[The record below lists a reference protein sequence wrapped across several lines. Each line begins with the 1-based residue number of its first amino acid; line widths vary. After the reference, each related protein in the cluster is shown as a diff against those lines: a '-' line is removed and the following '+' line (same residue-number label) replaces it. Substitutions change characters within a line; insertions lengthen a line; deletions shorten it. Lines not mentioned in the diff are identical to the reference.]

1 MSSQT
6 APLVASPTAAR
17 PWVPRWLKPSQA
29 ELLFLALVLW
39 LIAFTAAGLD
49 GVGLLRDSQTGYHVR
64 IGEYVLAH
72 RSAPSRDFL
81 SFTRPGEPWFAWEW
95 LAGVGSAVLYHFD
108 GMRAIIVVSALILGF
123 TVLLMVRHL
132 AWRGANVFIAIFLA
146 HLAIGAS

>member
-17 PWVPRWLKPSQA
+17 PWVPRWLKPSPA

-39 LIAFTAAGLD
+39 LIAFTALGLD

-72 RSAPSRDFL
+72 HSVPSRDFL
-81 SFTRPGEPWFAWEW
+81 SFTRVREPWFTWEW
-95 LAGVGSAVLYHFD
+95 LAGPASAVLYRWEA
-108 GMRAIIVVSALILGF
+108 MRAIIVVSALILGF
-123 TVLLMVRHL
+123 TVL
-132 AWRGANVFIAIFLA
+132 
-146 HLAIGAS
+146 